1 MTGFC
6 LWMLE
11 SSILVLMILGIR
23 KAFMGKI
30 RYGMIYALWL
40 VVALRFLVPVNVIRT
55 PFGIGN
61 MVSGAVTSW
70 QQERADSR
78 NKQETA
84 EQSALLKDPLAGTVT
99 VSSYRNVTA
108 TGQTQRLHND
118 QQSTNG
124 QSSLVQPGKPARG
137 AWMAWAAHV
146 PWKRV
151 LGIGWLSISGMILC
165 FFIWSNVS
173 LMRRLAGDRTFVKQC
188 GRVPVYST
196 SVLETPCL
204 YGFFHPVIY
213 LPKSLLGEEK
223 AAVEQMITHE
233 YVHYLHRDYIW
244 AMLRIVLLS
253 VYWFHPFVWI
263 AAGCSKKDA
272 ELFCD
277 EAVIRRLGEENRFE
291 YGSLL
296 IQIAGERH
304 WSDFRYSLMP
314 MSRKGREMQRRIL
327 AISNPA
333 RASRWTTIPVVVT
346 VCVAVL
352 LTCSTGIGMAAASHG
367 KSDASAASDRV
378 NAAQLK
384 MADAGIF
391 ANPVWMQRLS
401 EFSGNAPE
409 AGPLFNTAAG
419 GSFQVQV
426 SAEGMNTDE
435 AQSRMTD
442 EDARQCEKL
451 FERYVETFTDAINS
465 GKTGRLK
472 QVLAKDSE
480 VYRQQ
485 KALALNY
492 HKRGI
497 REKAK
502 HCEVDLV
509 RITDDLTIQ
518 INSKEQIK
526 VFYADASE
534 KLVRQSYCYTCE
546 KKDGAWVITA
556 MEDNAKLTT
565 AD

>member
-30 RYGMIYALWL
+30 RYGMIYALWF

-70 QQERADSR
+70 QQGRTDSR
-78 NKQETA
+78 NERGTA
-84 EQSALLKDPLAGTVT
+84 EQNVLLKDPPAGTVT
-99 VSSYRNVTA
+99 VSSYRNATTA
-108 TGQTQRLHND
+108 GQTQTVHND
-118 QQSTNG
+118 QQSTSG
-124 QSSLVQPGKPARG
+124 QSASVQPGKPVRR
-137 AWMAWAAHV
+137 AWMAWTVHV

-151 LGIGWLSISGMILC
+151 LGIGWLSIFGMILC
-165 FFIWSNVS
+165 FFVWSNVS
-173 LMRRLAGDRTFVKQC
+173 LIHRLVRNRAFVKRC
-188 GRVPVYST
+188 GRVQVYST
-196 SVLETPCL
+196 EVLKTPCL
-204 YGFFHPVIY
+204 YGVFHPVIY

-244 AMLRIVLLS
+244 AMLRIALVS

-277 EAVIRRLGEENRFE
+277 EAVIRRLGEEKRFE

-304 WSDFRYSLMP
+304 WSDFRYSFMP

-333 RASRWTTIPVVVT
+333 RVSRWIMIPVVVT
-346 VCVAVL
+346 VCVSVL
-352 LTCSTGIGMAAASHG
+352 LTCSTGIGMAASG
-367 KSDASAASDRV
+367 RGESDASAVSNCV
-378 NAAQLK
+378 SAAQLQP
-384 MADAGIF
+384 ADAGIF

-401 EFSGNAPE
+401 EFSGNAPK

-419 GSFQVQV
+419 GSFLVQV
-426 SAEGMNTDE
+426 SAQGMNTNA
-435 AQSRMTD
+435 AQRLMTD

-451 FERYVETFTDAINS
+451 FERYVETFTSAINS

-472 QVLAKDSE
+472 QVLAEDSE

-502 HCEVDLV
+502 QCEVDLV
-509 RITDDLTIQ
+509 RITNDLTIQ

-534 KLVRQSYCYTCE
+534 KIVRQSYCYTCE
-546 KKDGAWVITA
+546 KRDGAWVITA
-556 MEDNAKLTT
+556 MEDNAKPGS
-565 AD
+565 AE